1 MLLTRLDDYVN
12 ALTAYRHDGPPLDQ
26 AATDGLTAWIE
37 LFLDATA
44 VAVVQAAQF
53 AAKLGELRTGWHER
67 LAAWRAER
75 GVRECPRSGSAV
87 ARLVEL
93 LPEVP
98 VMTVRTVQR
107 LLDLSFPP
115 ARAAVEELAD
125 AGIVARRRVDR
136 GTTGYL
142 ATEVFDMLTYAERRL
157 ASTRWDTRQSEPVRA
172 VPARPQRHPR

>member
-1 MLLTRLDDYVN
+1 MVHAQFETIHPYADGNGRVCRALLHTVLTRRGLTPTAVLPISLVLLTRLDDYVN

-75 GVRECPRSGSAV
+75 GVRERPLGIRGGPACRAPPRGTGDDRADGPATAGPV
-87 ARLVEL
+87 
-93 LPEVP
+93 VP
-98 VMTVRTVQR
+98 
-107 LLDLSFPP
+107 
-115 ARAAVEELAD
+115 
-125 AGIVARRRVDR
+125 AGPRRRG
-136 GTTGYL
+136 GTGQCRH
-142 ATEVFDMLTYAERRL
+142 RR
-157 ASTRWDTRQSEPVRA
+157 SP
-172 VPARPQRHPR
+172 PR